1 MIDEGYNVRVGYWAS
16 RNNMQSL
23 CHSDMDVQ
31 LNFRE
36 QLATSS
42 WRQSMASQI
51 DKLQLLDPF
60 ITPRKMYV
68 GDKQS
73 ESIFIGGSLM
83 QKMGLKMEMI
93 HTMTRMSCLF

>member
-1 MIDEGYNVRVGYWAS
+1 
-16 RNNMQSL
+16 
-23 CHSDMDVQ
+23 
-31 LNFRE
+31 
-36 QLATSS
+36 
-42 WRQSMASQI
+42 MASQI

-73 ESIFIGGSLM
+73 ESIFIGGSFM

>member
-1 MIDEGYNVRVGYWAS
+1 MKMIDEGYNVRVGYWAS

-42 WRQSMASQI
+42 
-51 DKLQLLDPF
+51 
-60 ITPRKMYV
+60 
-68 GDKQS
+68 
-73 ESIFIGGSLM
+73 
-83 QKMGLKMEMI
+83 
-93 HTMTRMSCLF
+93 